1 MSRLLPLIGLILT
14 AACSPSEAPASA
26 APLEPAPP
34 GYQTAVFAGGCFWSS
49 EKAFDGLPGV
59 RSAVSGFVGGTR
71 PNPTYEQVIRGG
83 TGYREAVQVTFDPAV
98 VSYRT
103 LVDRYWRTID
113 PTDQTGQFCDQGP
126 SYVTAVYATEAQTAT
141 AQASRRAA
149 QAALGAKGSRFTT
162 PVYPACVSGPLE
174 PSIRTT
180 PAAGPPSMKPI
191 AWVAVAAS
199 GCAPCGATPPWA
211 DQQP

>member
-1 MSRLLPLIGLILT
+1 MSSRILSLIAVALT
-14 AACSPSEAPASA
+14 AACTPAEAPA
-26 APLEPAPP
+26 APLEPPPP
-34 GYQTAVFAGGCFWSS
+34 GYQTAIFAGGCFWTE

-71 PNPTYEQVIRGG
+71 PSPTYEQVVRGG

-113 PTDQTGQFCDQGP
+113 PTDATGQVCDQGP

-141 AQASRRAA
+141 AQESRAAA
-149 QAALGAKGSRFTT
+149 QAALGTKGAGFAT
-162 PVYPACVSGPLE
+162 PVYPAM
-174 PSIRTT
+174 RFW
-180 PAAGPPSMKPI
+180 PAASEHQDFARRHPAQYEAYRIGCGRSARLRTLWGP
-191 AWVAVAAS
+191 AAV
-199 GCAPCGATPPWA
+199 G
-211 DQQP
+211 